1 MTVLYFG
8 ALAAIAL
15 SLPGLMAG
23 ALRLGSHI
31 AVRMAGITDD
41 PSYAAFARGTPP
53 LEQQMLRSRVE
64 RYRGYQSRT
73 SMFVPLPLQKGVVA

>member
-1 MTVLYFG
+1 MT
-8 ALAAIAL
+8 
-15 SLPGLMAG
+15 
-23 ALRLGSHI
+23 H
-31 AVRMAGITDD
+31 
-41 PSYAAFARGTPP
+41 AAFARGIPP